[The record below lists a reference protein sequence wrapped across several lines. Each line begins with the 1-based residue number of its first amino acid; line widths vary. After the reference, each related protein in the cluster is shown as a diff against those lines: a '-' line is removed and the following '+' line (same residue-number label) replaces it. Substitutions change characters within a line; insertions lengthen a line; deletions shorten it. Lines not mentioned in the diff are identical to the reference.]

1 MARPSHFGLP
11 SLGNHSDFARS
22 DPHRILVVED
32 EGVVALDLMQRLRR
46 MGYEVVGPASSS
58 EEALEFAVQTHPD
71 LVLMDIVLKGE
82 SDGIE
87 TARVLH
93 LRTNLGVVYLMA
105 HADEDTLARA
115 KATSPCGY
123 LLKPLRDQEIRC
135 TIELALSQRELARDL
150 AEALDRSRAAE
161 ENVRGLNAR
170 LDTRVAVRTVEL
182 QGVVKR
188 LGREVARHRRNTK
201 RLIREQQS
209 LLRSEEHFRLVA
221 EAVPSAMII
230 AEADGRVTFANLGAE
245 KLFGLHKR
253 ELLGIS
259 IESLM
264 PQQYRIAHR
273 RYREEFHLDGRR
285 QANTRCGLSCL
296 RADGSEVPVDIELNP
311 IVTRSG
317 PATLASI
324 TDISERLRLERAL
337 QEKNTELINAM
348 QAKDRFITGMSHEL
362 RTPLTSI
369 IGYAGTLLMRLHG
382 ELTEEQSRHLATIER
397 NANHLLSM
405 INDVLDL
412 AKIGS
417 GKMEMH
423 PERVRCRG
431 IIEEVV
437 AALAPQAQERH
448 LTLGQRH
455 CGREF
460 HVWCDRRALYQ
471 ILVNLVINAIKFTDH
486 GGVEIA
492 VDSIRTQGGRRV
504 RIDVR
509 DTGRGITHDDCQGL
523 FREFSQV
530 GAPLEGQSRGTGL
543 GLHLSARLANLIG
556 GELRVASEPDQGS
569 VFSLLLPEKEL
580 SR

>member
-1 MARPSHFGLP
+1 MAHPSPFGLP
-11 SLGNHSDFARS
+11 SFGNRSDFERS

-32 EGVVALDLMQRLRR
+32 EGVVALDLTQRLRR
-46 MGYEVVGPASSS
+46 MGYEVVGPASSAK
-58 EEALEFAVQTHPD
+58 EALQLAVQTHPD

-87 TARVLH
+87 TARLLH
-93 LRTNLGVVYLMA
+93 LRTNLGIVYLMA

-123 LLKPLRDQEIRC
+123 LLKPLRDQQIRC
-135 TIELALSQRELARDL
+135 TIELALSQRELAREL

-161 ENVRGLNAR
+161 ENVRGLNAS

-182 QGVVKR
+182 EGVV
-188 LGREVARHRRNTK
+188 K
-201 RLIREQQS
+201 RLIREQES

-324 TDISERLRLERAL
+324 TDISERVRLERAL
-337 QEKNTELINAM
+337 QEKNTELMNAM
-348 QAKDRFITGMSHEL
+348 QAKDRFIAGMSHEL

-431 IIEEVV
+431 IIEDVV

-471 ILVNLVINAIKFTDH
+471 ILTNLVINAIKFTDH

-492 VDSIRTQGGRRV
+492 VDSVHTRDGRRV

-509 DTGRGITHDDCQGL
+509 DTGRGITQDDCQSL

-543 GLHLSARLANLIG
+543 GLHLSARLATLVG
-556 GELRVASEPDQGS
+556 GELRVASEPDKGS